1 MAQRTLVPV
10 PDPALAHARLSGP
23 AQFGFLTDD
32 YELALSRS
40 AGQALVLCV
49 DEKSQI

>member
-32 YELALSRS
+32 YIGEVLRSKKVVIRLTILALTN
-40 AGQALVLCV
+40 V
-49 DEKSQI
+49 